1 MDDAA
6 LSEIAKIIVERGGGP
21 EQLVVL
27 APFMDEEALGH
38 AAAEYLKREGNV
50 SSLTALA
57 PFLESSFLKELLF
70 KRQK

>member
-1 MDDAA
+1 
-6 LSEIAKIIVERGGGP
+6 
-21 EQLVVL
+21 
-27 APFMDEEALGH
+27 MDEEALGH